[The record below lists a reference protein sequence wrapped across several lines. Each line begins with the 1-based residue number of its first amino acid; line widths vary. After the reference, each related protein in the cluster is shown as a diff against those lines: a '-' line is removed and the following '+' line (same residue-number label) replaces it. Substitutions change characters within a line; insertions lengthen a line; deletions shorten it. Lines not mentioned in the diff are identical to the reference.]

1 LEGPLQ
7 SFCLLCRLEIQD
19 GCHHRS

>member
-7 SFCLLCRLEIQD
+7 SFCFLCRSEIQD